1 MKKGMIFII
10 ALLVLL
16 SATAVTFA
24 RNTAT
29 TAVSITQAGSG
40 GGGEAAQ
47 NVSGIAT
54 VPDTIKL
61 KYSTGTD
68 NYTHVAPSWD
78 PVNEQAGSIKPGDIY
93 YFDTTGYTGDI
104 LVTVYVTNPYELA
117 KDYSYLDMQVNIRSG
132 SSGAW
137 LQSKLADGTAIG
149 TVYLTLVN
157 GKLTFLLNGGT
168 HYDISIDSGTYYP
181 IDTNATGGSLSP
193 AFYLEIQPA

>member
-16 SATAVTFA
+16 SATAITFA

-29 TAVSITQAGSG
+29 TAVSITQAGAG

-47 NVSGIAT
+47 NVSGIAA

-68 NYTHVAPSWD
+68 TFTHVAPTWD
-78 PVNEQAGSIKPGDIY
+78 PVNEQAGSIRAGDIY

-104 LVTVYVTNPYELA
+104 LVTVYITNPYELA
-117 KDYSYLDMQVNIRSG
+117 KVYSYLDMKLNIRSG
-132 SSGAW
+132 DSGAW
-137 LQSKLADGTAIG
+137 VQSKLADGTDIG
-149 TVYLTLVN
+149 VVYLTLIN
-157 GKLTFLLNGGT
+157 GKLTFILNGGT
-168 HYDISIDSGTYYP
+168 HYDISIDGGTYYP
-181 IDTNATGGSLSP
+181 INTDAAGGNLSP